1 MNVYPL
7 LRVALA
13 PIGLPCEPEVYTG
26 NAEEYIIYNYA
37 DERTAIS
44 GDDDDILDDT
54 SVQVHYFTRG
64 DPHAVKSLIRRQ
76 LRDAGF
82 CISATVQ
89 LYDETGY
96 RHVVVEANIDGTIN
110 D

>member
-1 MNVYPL
+1 
-7 LRVALA
+7 
-13 PIGLPCEPEVYTG
+13 
-26 NAEEYIIYNYA
+26 
-37 DERTAIS
+37 
-44 GDDDDILDDT
+44 
-54 SVQVHYFTRG
+54 VHYFTRG